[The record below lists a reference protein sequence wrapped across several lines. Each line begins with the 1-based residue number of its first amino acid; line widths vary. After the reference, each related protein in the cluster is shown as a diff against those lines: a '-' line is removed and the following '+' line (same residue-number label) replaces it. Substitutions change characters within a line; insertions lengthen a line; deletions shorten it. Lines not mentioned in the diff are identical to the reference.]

1 MRSILNSILNSI
13 LILATVAA
21 AVLQHGVDAAWA
33 QAEQHLFVTTAEGQV
48 YGLVQAGIAS
58 FKGIPYAAAPI
69 GDLRWRPPQPAA
81 SRSEILLAGDY
92 GPACLQPSMP
102 AHVAAKWDPVGRQ
115 GHAPTQESTALP
127 GDIGSLS
134 DPISPGSALDAPKP
148 ETASEDC
155 LTINIFRPF
164 EVENRLPVMVWFHG
178 GSFADGAGGDPLTDG
193 SRLAQEGVVVVTF
206 NYRLG
211 PLGWLTHPL
220 LSHETADFH
229 ANFGMMDQIA
239 ALRWVAENIAAFG
252 GDADNVTLFGDTAG
266 GTSVAMLMASD
277 EAAGLFQKA
286 IIQSGKLREPA
297 RSLAEAEAIGREF
310 FRVLGV
316 EEHLSV
322 LREVSP
328 EQLLAAETTLLD
340 DRSVGFCPTLDGK
353 MVKESIAA
361 AFKAGHER
369 HIPLIIGTNEDETV
383 RFSEASRRSN
393 IDSNIDSAHA
403 NEMMDRLKQLYPE
416 AGSDQRKLAAKLFTD
431 RNFVEPAR
439 LIARAHASR
448 DAPTYRYGFAYR
460 RQGTPRGNPTSGPEV
475 EFVFG
480 TLGTETAGLFSYKD
494 RETSNV
500 MRAYWENFAR
510 TGDPNGPGLPV
521 WPRYS
526 ADEQILS
533 ISNDGISANRDPWT
547 ARLDRLEQQ
556 SESR

>member
-1 MRSILNSILNSI
+1 MRSI
-13 LILATVAA
+13 LILATVAVL
-21 AVLQHGVDAAWA
+21 VLQHGVDAAQA
-33 QAEQHLFVTTAEGQV
+33 QAEQHLFVTTAQGQV

-58 FKGIPYAAAPI
+58 FKGIPYAAPPI

-81 SRSEILLAGDY
+81 SRSEILLAGEY
-92 GPACLQPSMP
+92 GPPCLQPSM
-102 AHVAAKWDPVGRQ
+102 
-115 GHAPTQESTALP
+115 
-127 GDIGSLS
+127 
-134 DPISPGSALDAPKP
+134 LDAPKL

-178 GSFADGAGGDPLTDG
+178 GSFADGAGGDPLHDG
-193 SRLAQEGVVVVTF
+193 SRLAREGVVVVTF

-220 LSHETADFH
+220 LSHETVDLH

-239 ALRWVAENIAAFG
+239 ALRWVAENIGAFG
-252 GDADNVTLFGDTAG
+252 GDAGNVTLFGDTAG
-266 GTSVAMLMASD
+266 GTSVAMLMVSE

-297 RSLAEAEAIGREF
+297 RSLAEAEAIGHEF
-310 FRVLGV
+310 FRILGV
-316 EEHLSV
+316 EEHSSK
-322 LREVSP
+322 LREVSS
-328 EQLLAAETTLLD
+328 EQLLSAETTLLD
-340 DRSVGFCPTLDGK
+340 DRLVGFSHTLDGK
-353 MVKESIAA
+353 LVKESIAI

-383 RFSEASRRSN
+383 RFPEVRRRSN
-393 IDSNIDSAHA
+393 IDLNIDLALA
-403 NEMMDRLKQLYPE
+403 NEMMDLLKHLYPE
-416 AGSDQRKLAAKLFTD
+416 AGSDRREVAAKLFTD

-439 LIARAHASR
+439 FVARAHSSR
-448 DAPTYRYGFAYR
+448 DAPTYRYSFSYR
-460 RQGTPRGNPTSGPEV
+460 QPGNPRGNPTSGPEV

-480 TLGTETAGLFSYKD
+480 TLGTETAGLITYKD

-500 MRAYWENFAR
+500 MRAYWENFAK

-526 ADEQILS
+526 ADEQILT
-533 ISNDGISANRDPWT
+533 ISNDGILANRDPWT

>member
-1 MRSILNSILNSI
+1 MRSILISI

-21 AVLQHGVDAAWA
+21 ALVQHGVDAARA

-48 YGLVQAGIAS
+48 YGAVQAGVAS
-58 FKGIPYAAAPI
+58 FKGIPYAAPPI

-81 SRSEILLAGDY
+81 SRSEILLASDY
-92 GPACLQPSMP
+92 GPPCLQPSMP
-102 AHVAAKWDPVGRQ
+102 AHVPAKWDPVRRQ

-134 DPISPGSALDAPKP
+134 EPISPGSAVDVPKL

-164 EVENRLPVMVWFHG
+164 EIENPLPVMVWFHG

-193 SRLAQEGVVVVTF
+193 SRLAGEGVVVVTF

-211 PLGWLTHPL
+211 PLGWLAHPP
-220 LSHETADFH
+220 LSHETVDLD

-239 ALRWVAENIAAFG
+239 ALRWVAENIGVFG
-252 GDADNVTLFGDTAG
+252 GDAGNVTLFGDAAG
-266 GTSVAMLMASD
+266 GASVAMLMVSEA
-277 EAAGLFQKA
+277 AAGLFQKA

-297 RSLAEAEAIGREF
+297 RSLAEAEAIGHEF
-310 FRVLGV
+310 FRILGV
-316 EEHLSV
+316 EEHSSR
-322 LREVSP
+322 LREVSS
-328 EQLLAAETTLLD
+328 EQLLSAETTLLD
-340 DRSVGFCPTLDGK
+340 DRFVGFSHTLDGN
-353 MVKESIAA
+353 MVKESIAM
-361 AFKAGHER
+361 AFKAGHEK
-369 HIPLIIGTNEDETV
+369 HIPLIVGTNEDETV
-383 RFSEASRRSN
+383 RLPEVTRRSN
-393 IDSNIDSAHA
+393 IELNIDLALA
-403 NEMMDRLKQLYPE
+403 NETMDLLKQLYPE
-416 AGSDQRKLAAKLFTD
+416 AGSDQRKLATRLFTD

-439 LIARAHASR
+439 LIARAHSSR
-448 DAPTYRYGFAYR
+448 DASTYRYSFSYR
-460 RQGTPRGNPTSGPEV
+460 LQGSPRGKATSGPEV

-480 TLGTETAGLFSYKD
+480 TLGTETTGLFTYKD

-533 ISNDGISANRDPWT
+533 ISNGGIFANRDPWT

>member
-1 MRSILNSILNSI
+1 MRSILIAVS
-13 LILATVAA
+13 ILATVAGT
-21 AVLQHGVDAAWA
+21 VLQHGVDAARA
-33 QAEQHLFVTTAEGQV
+33 QALQHLFITTAEGQV
-48 YGLVQAGIAS
+48 YGPVQGGIAS
-58 FKGIPYAAAPI
+58 FKGIPYAAPPI

-81 SRSEILLAGDY
+81 SRSEIFLASDY
-92 GPACLQPSMP
+92 GPPCLQP
-102 AHVAAKWDPVGRQ
+102 
-115 GHAPTQESTALP
+115 PTL
-127 GDIGSLS
+127 DIQKL
-134 DPISPGSALDAPKP
+134 

-164 EVENRLPVMVWFHG
+164 EVENPLPVMVWFHG

-193 SRLAQEGVVVVTF
+193 SWLARDGVVVVTF

-211 PLGWLTHPL
+211 PLGWLAHPL
-220 LSHETADFH
+220 LSRDTDDVD
-229 ANFGMMDQIA
+229 ANLGMMDQIA
-239 ALRWVAENIAAFG
+239 ALRWVAENIGVFG
-252 GDADNVTLFGDTAG
+252 GDAGNVTLFGDTAG
-266 GTSVAMLMASD
+266 GTSVAMLMVSEA
-277 EAAGLFQKA
+277 AAGLFQKA

-297 RSLAEAEAIGREF
+297 RPLAEAQAKGREF
-310 FRVLGV
+310 LRILGV
-316 EEHLSV
+316 GEHSSR
-322 LREVSP
+322 LREVSS

-340 DRSVGFCPTLDGK
+340 DRFAGFSHTLDGNL
-353 MVKESIAA
+353 VQESIAM

-383 RFSEASRRSN
+383 RLPEAARRSN
-393 IDSNIDSAHA
+393 TDLNIDLNIDLALA
-403 NEMMDRLKQLYPE
+403 NETMDLLKQLYPE
-416 AGSDQRKLAAKLFTD
+416 AGSDQRKLAATLFTD

-439 LIARAHASR
+439 LVARAHASR
-448 DAPTYRYGFAYR
+448 DAPTYRYSFSYR
-460 RQGTPRGNPTSGPEV
+460 PQGSPRGNATSGPEV

-480 TLGTETAGLFSYKD
+480 TLGAGTTGLFSYKD

-526 ADEQILS
+526 ADEQILT
-533 ISNDGISANRDPWT
+533 ISNGGIFAHRDPWT

>member
-1 MRSILNSILNSI
+1 M
-13 LILATVAA
+13 ILATVAA
-21 AVLQHGVDAAWA
+21 SVLQQGVDAARA

-48 YGLVQAGIAS
+48 YGPVQGGIAS
-58 FKGIPYAAAPI
+58 FKGIPYAAPPI

-81 SRSEILLAGDY
+81 SRSEILLAGEY
-92 GPACLQPSMP
+92 GPPCLQPSMP
-102 AHVAAKWDPVGRQ
+102 
-115 GHAPTQESTALP
+115 
-127 GDIGSLS
+127 
-134 DPISPGSALDAPKP
+134 DAPRL

-178 GSFADGAGGDPLTDG
+178 GSFADGAGGDPLYDG

-211 PLGWLTHPL
+211 PLGWLADPL
-220 LSHETADFH
+220 LSHETAGLD

-252 GDADNVTLFGDTAG
+252 GDAGNVTLFGDTAG
-266 GTSVAMLMASD
+266 GTSVAMLMVSEA
-277 EAAGLFQKA
+277 AAGLFQKA

-297 RSLAEAEAIGREF
+297 RSLAEAEAAGHAF
-310 FRVLGV
+310 FRILSDSWRRGAFVQAARGQLGATSFRRDNAARRSV
-316 EEHLSV
+316 SWLFPHAGRQNGEGEHLV
-322 LREVSP
+322 
-328 EQLLAAETTLLD
+328 
-340 DRSVGFCPTLDGK
+340 
-353 MVKESIAA
+353 

-369 HIPLIIGTNEDETV
+369 PIPLIIGTNEDETV
-383 RFSEASRRSN
+383 RLPEVRRRSN
-393 IDSNIDSAHA
+393 IDLNIDLALA
-403 NEMMDRLKQLYPE
+403 NETMDLLKQLYPE
-416 AGSDQRKLAAKLFTD
+416 AGSDQREVAAKLFTD

-439 LIARAHASR
+439 FVARAHSSR
-448 DAPTYRYGFAYR
+448 DAPTYRYSFSYR
-460 RQGTPRGNPTSGPEV
+460 QQRSPRGNATSGPEV

-480 TLGTETAGLFSYKD
+480 TLGTETAGLFTYKD

-533 ISNDGISANRDPWT
+533 ISNDGIFANRDPWT

>member
-1 MRSILNSILNSI
+1 MRSISISI
-13 LILATVAA
+13 LILATVVAS
-21 AVLQHGVDAAWA
+21 VLQHGVDAARA

-48 YGLVQAGIAS
+48 YGPVQGGIAS
-58 FKGIPYAAAPI
+58 FKGIPYAAPPI

-92 GPACLQPSMP
+92 GPPCLQPSIP
-102 AHVAAKWDPVGRQ
+102 
-115 GHAPTQESTALP
+115 
-127 GDIGSLS
+127 
-134 DPISPGSALDAPKP
+134 DAPKLA
-148 ETASEDC
+148 TASEDC

-164 EVENRLPVMVWFHG
+164 EVENPLPVMVWFHG
-178 GSFADGAGGDPLTDG
+178 GSFADGAGGDPLSDG
-193 SRLAQEGVVVVTF
+193 SRLAREGVVVVTF

-220 LSHETADFH
+220 LSHETDDLQ

-239 ALRWVAENIAAFG
+239 ALRWVAENIGAFG
-252 GDADNVTLFGDTAG
+252 GDAGNVTLFGDTAG
-266 GTSVAMLMASD
+266 GTSVAMLMVSEA
-277 EAAGLFQKA
+277 AAGLFQKA
-286 IIQSGKLREPA
+286 IIQSAKLREPA
-297 RSLAEAEAIGREF
+297 RSLAEAEAVGHAF
-310 FRVLGV
+310 FRILFRILGV
-316 EEHLSV
+316 EEHSFKP
-322 LREVSP
+322 REVSP
-328 EQLLAAETTLLD
+328 EQLVSAETTLLD
-340 DRSVGFCPTLDGK
+340 DRLVGFSHTLDGK
-353 MVKESIAA
+353 MVKESISV

-383 RFSEASRRSN
+383 HFPEALLR
-393 IDSNIDSAHA
+393 D
-403 NEMMDRLKQLYPE
+403 LYPE
-416 AGSDQRKLAAKLFTD
+416 AGSDQRQVATKLFTD

-439 LIARAHASR
+439 FVARAHASR
-448 DAPTYRYGFAYR
+448 DAPTYRYSFSYR
-460 RQGTPRGNPTSGPEV
+460 QQGSPRGNPTSGPEV

-526 ADEQILS
+526 ADEQILT

>member
-1 MRSILNSILNSI
+1 MRSILISM

-21 AVLQHGVDAAWA
+21 AVLQHGVDAARA
-33 QAEQHLFVTTAEGQV
+33 QALQHLFVTTTEGQV
-48 YGLVQAGIAS
+48 YGPVQGGVGS
-58 FKGIPYAAAPI
+58 FKGIPYAAPPI

-81 SRSEILLAGDY
+81 SRSEILLASDY
-92 GPACLQPSMP
+92 GPPCLQL
-102 AHVAAKWDPVGRQ
+102 
-115 GHAPTQESTALP
+115 PTL
-127 GDIGSLS
+127 DI
-134 DPISPGSALDAPKP
+134 PKL

-164 EVENRLPVMVWFHG
+164 EVENPLPVMIWFHG

-193 SRLAQEGVVVVTF
+193 SWLAREGVIVVTF

-211 PLGWLTHPL
+211 PLGWLAHPL
-220 LSHETADFH
+220 LSHETVGLD

-239 ALRWVAENIAAFG
+239 ALRWVAENIGVFG
-252 GDADNVTLFGDTAG
+252 GDAGNVTLFGDTAG
-266 GTSVAMLMASD
+266 GTSVAMLMVSEA
-277 EAAGLFQKA
+277 AAGLFQKA

-297 RSLAEAEAIGREF
+297 RSVAEAEATGHEF
-310 FRVLGV
+310 FRILFRIPGV
-316 EEHLSV
+316 EEHSSK
-322 LREVSP
+322 LREVSS
-328 EQLLAAETTLLD
+328 EQLLSVETTLLD
-340 DRSVGFCPTLDGK
+340 DRFVGFSHTLDGNL
-353 MVKESIAA
+353 VQESIAM

-383 RFSEASRRSN
+383 RVPEVTRRSN
-393 IDSNIDSAHA
+393 IDVNIDLALA
-403 NEMMDRLKQLYPE
+403 NETMDLLKQLYPE

-439 LIARAHASR
+439 FIARAHASR
-448 DAPTYRYGFAYR
+448 DAPTYRYSFSYR
-460 RQGTPRGNPTSGPEV
+460 LQGSPRGNATSGPEV

-480 TLGTETAGLFSYKD
+480 TLGAGTTGLFTYKD

-500 MRAYWENFAR
+500 MRTYWENFAR

-533 ISNDGISANRDPWT
+533 ISNGGIFAHRDPWT
-547 ARLDRLEQQ
+547 ARLDRLEHQ